1 MKVLGIFLKAI
12 FTHRVLQQLCDAF
25 EPLPPTNRPASYAP
39 KSVTDIAARNYKLA
53 DNMKFRL
60 LGTIQLYPALYNTAT
75 PNVMTPAEQ
84 MGIKVIIVILNLVF
98 IRVDRIRS
106 IKCLICYRST
116 FEVA

>member
-1 MKVLGIFLKAI
+1 MMFLKAHI
-12 FTHRVLQQLCDAF
+12 LTHRVLQQLCDAF

-84 MGIKVIIVILNLVF
+84 MGIKVTSLNSF
-98 IRVDRIRS
+98 FYWI
-106 IKCLICYRST
+106 Y
-116 FEVA
+116 